1 MTQTSKKWRFM
12 LTINY
17 LSSSFIFF
25 RYSLSR
31 KIHFNRFSSL
41 KKIIT
46 TGQILK
52 HLYAIVNNKGIV
64 QKQNP
69 DQDPDYGHEQKRTP
83 YKTGQFEKPDLKA
96 LKCYHL
102 PHVI

>member
-1 MTQTSKKWRFM
+1 MQYSKRKSFDNVNTILNVLQFRKPLNSIQDVSVMTQTSKKWRFM
-12 LTINY
+12 LAINY

-41 KKIIT
+41 NKIIT
-46 TGQILK
+46 AGQILK

-64 QKQNP
+64 
-69 DQDPDYGHEQKRTP
+69 
-83 YKTGQFEKPDLKA
+83 
-96 LKCYHL
+96 
-102 PHVI
+102 